1 MMSIAGKLSW
11 IELKLLAREPIALVF
26 VFAYPVVVL
35 VVLSGVFPKG
45 DTVFGGAD
53 PADYYLASYV
63 GVVIAAIGLISLPVH
78 LAAYRE
84 HGVLRRFRAC
94 GVPTAATFTAHI
106 VANLAAAVTGA
117 LVLIAV
123 SRLAYDTHLPY
134 SIGGVIAAF
143 LVATLAFLALGFLIA
158 SLVPNT
164 RAAQAV
170 GMILFFPMTI
180 LCGAGPPPAVMG
192 TAMRHVSD
200 AIPLTYAVDALQQ
213 PWLGTG
219 SNGRSLLILAAIL
232 LVAGTASA
240 RRFRTV

>member
-1 MMSIAGKLSW
+1 MSTLAKLSW
-11 IELKLLAREPIALVF
+11 IELKLIAREPVAIVF

-45 DTVFGGAD
+45 DRAFGGAD

-63 GVVIAAIGLISLPVH
+63 GVVVAAMGLISLPVH

-84 HGVLRRFRAC
+84 HGVLRRFRAS
-94 GVPTAATFTAHI
+94 GVPTAASFIAHI
-106 VANLAAAVTGA
+106 IAGVAMSATSSLSLVIVARLLYHTHMPSSTG
-117 LVLIAV
+117 
-123 SRLAYDTHLPY
+123 P
-134 SIGGVIAAF
+134 VIAAF
-143 LVATLAFLALGFLIA
+143 LLATLAFLSLGFLIA

-200 AIPLTYAVDALQQ
+200 AIPLTYAVKALQQ
-213 PWLGTG
+213 PWLGGG
-219 SNGRSLLILAAIL
+219 SNWPSLLILTAVLIL
-232 LVAGTASA
+232 AGTASA
-240 RRFRTV
+240 RLFRAT

>member
-1 MMSIAGKLSW
+1 MSTLVKLSW
-11 IELKLLAREPIALVF
+11 IELKLIAREPVAIIF
-26 VFAYPVVVL
+26 VFAYPVIVL

-45 DTVFGGAD
+45 DSGFGGAD

-84 HGVLRRFRAC
+84 HGVLRRFRAS
-94 GVPTAATFTAHI
+94 GVPMTASFIAHI
-106 VANLAAAVTGA
+106 VAGLAMAAVGSLL
-117 LVLIAV
+117 LVVV
-123 SRLAYDTHLPY
+123 SRLLYHTHTPF
-134 SIGGVIAAF
+134 SAGPVIAAF
-143 LVATLAFLALGFLIA
+143 LVATLSFLSLGFLIA

-192 TAMRHVSD
+192 AAMRHVSD
-200 AIPLTYAVDALQQ
+200 AMPLTYAVKALQQ

-219 SNGRSLLILAAIL
+219 SDWSSLLILAAIL
-232 LVAGTASA
+232 LVAGSLSA
-240 RRFRTV
+240 RLFRAA